1 MATARFAA
9 LFWGRLLAKVLHDA
23 DCAVLT
29 GTHIEEEAA
38 APEAL
43 AFRNI
48 LCAVDLGLQ
57 SCAAVKWA
65 GELAAKF
72 ESRLHVVHA
81 LPPIGRGRRGA
92 ICTAILDWTFR
103 ELVGFSAFLSVGGW
117 WTSGWAI

>member
-38 APEAL
+38 APEVL

-48 LCAVDLGLQ
+48 LCAVDRGRQ

-65 GELAAKF
+65 GELAANSNRACT
-72 ESRLHVVHA
+72 SRMRCLPLAGAGRVISTPNFRLLSNVQPGRKSTVLWKPLASA
-81 LPPIGRGRRGA
+81 L
-92 ICTAILDWTFR
+92 TF
-103 ELVGFSAFLSVGGW
+103 
-117 WTSGWAI
+117 

>member
-38 APEAL
+38 APEVL

-81 LPPIGRGRRGA
+81 LPIGRGRRVISTPNFRLLSNVQPRRKSTVLWKPLA
-92 ICTAILDWTFR
+92 SALTF
-103 ELVGFSAFLSVGGW
+103 
-117 WTSGWAI
+117 